1 MVRPSERFSMNYIVK
16 VWLMNEQGKCTT
28 NYYEIDELTKAILYA
43 EERAKLAK
51 DAGYDFDVLIYEV
64 TSY

>member
-1 MVRPSERFSMNYIVK
+1 MNYIVK
-16 VWLMNEQGKCTT
+16 VWLMDEQGKCTT

-51 DAGYDFDVLIYEV
+51 EAGYEFDVLIYEK